1 MNFVIEENVHTTYVR
16 SYGQELEKVCTRQA
30 GVSQETNLCLGLG

>member
-1 MNFVIEENVHTTYVR
+1 MNFVIEDDVHTAYVR
-16 SYGQELEKVCTRQA
+16 SYGQELERVAIRQA